1 MSDVTQGMSLGLS
14 TLAGGEIEVTAG
26 ADAETWAYDT
36 EINATSATLPE
47 IRDSFI
53 TWANAG
59 GRAWTGVYTFT
70 GSIVSVASHGPGLGL
85 EVVASASV
93 TLTFNAT
100 ARAVLNYGGSLVE
113 TGATFT
119 SNAAVP
125 GTLYAPLI
133 LLRWLALPPG
143 EGTVSG
149 NGSWRNAQPS
159 HSKQIPGISG
169 VINEQELSRLN
180 DIIATAYSPRTA
192 EFYQPAQ
199 SAWRK
204 VIVGDLRVT
213 RVNSSFYDLTVEAA
227 AV

>member
-36 EINATSATLPE
+36 EINARPPALAHA
-47 IRDSFI
+47 
-53 TWANAG
+53 WANAG

-133 LLRWLALPPG
+133 LFRWLALPPG